1 MDFTKLDLGPQ
12 VSGRA
17 ETVAKI
23 EPKGA
28 DGNPV
33 TLSNG
38 EALRFTMLL
47 PSTPEGQRE
56 MRKWGMLADNAKAIT
71 NPKEATE
78 DELAAEVERQI
89 AAETEL
95 AARMVRDWNLVDGHG
110 KPVECSLE
118 NRRAFFDHFTVLR
131 SDTVV
136 QMTRKAEALGNEPK
150 P

>member
-12 VSGRA
+12 VTGRIETAA
-17 ETVAKI
+17 EI

-28 DGNPV
+28 DGQPV
-33 TLSNG
+33 ILSNG
-38 EALRFTMLL
+38 EALRFTMIL

-56 MRKWGMLADNAKAIT
+56 MRKWGMLADSAKAIT
-71 NPKEATE
+71 NPKEASE
-78 DELAAEVERQI
+78 EELATEVERQI

-95 AARMVRDWNLVDGHG
+95 AARMVREWNLVDGHG

-136 QMTRKAEALGNEPK
+136 QMTRKAEALGNAPK